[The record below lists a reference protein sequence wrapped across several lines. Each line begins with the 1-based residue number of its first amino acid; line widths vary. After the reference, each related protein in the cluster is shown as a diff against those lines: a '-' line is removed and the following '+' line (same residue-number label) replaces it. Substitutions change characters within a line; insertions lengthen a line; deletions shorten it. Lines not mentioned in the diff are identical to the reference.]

1 MLPES
6 EKRKVLYEFNDTE
19 ADYPKDKTIHELF
32 EQQVRKT
39 PDNTA
44 VICDDKS
51 ITYKQLNE
59 KANSLAVLLREKGI
73 KPGDVA
79 AIMVSRS
86 IEMIVGMLAVLK
98 AGAAFL
104 PIDQIYPAERVN
116 YMLQNSNAKLLLTG
130 ADCKNVPD
138 VDVKIDRI
146 NLFDPQNYAYSGQSQ
161 SYVSNPESLAY
172 IIYTSGST
180 GKPKGVMIK
189 HRSLINFVYGLFD
202 RIDYNKIKTVLS
214 LTSFSFD
221 VFFIETIPAFYK
233 GLTLVMANDAERKDP
248 VLLSRL
254 IKKYCVDMVV
264 STPSQMHYFIKNTD
278 FRDSM
283 HNVYQIVL
291 AGEKV
296 TKELLS
302 SLKKYTNAV
311 VLNGYGPTETTVIVT
326 SAELTKTDKITI
338 GRPMNNAKIY
348 ILDKN
353 LLPVP
358 IGVVGEI
365 YIGGHGLAIGYI
377 NNKKLTDSVF
387 IQSPFSQDE
396 KLYKSGDLGRWL
408 AEGEIDILGRADSQV
423 KIRGFRIELEE
434 IEKRILEVSDINK
447 VHVAVIGDDAN
458 KKLCVY
464 YVSRNDVD
472 IKQIKADLKKYLPLY
487 MIPAFFIRVDKMPLS
502 PNGKIDERLLPK
514 PDVSSL
520 VSEAFTKPETD
531 LERELYSIWSDVL
544 QESNFGV
551 DSEFIDA
558 GGDSLSIIQVVSKT
572 SSKYQ
577 VEIPISIM
585 NESLTIRKMAQ
596 YIEER
601 MKSDKSLDKP
611 ENIVRITEGRKNNIF
626 LVHAGNGEVACYF
639 ELGKLIDKSFS
650 VWGIQAVDEVLYD
663 NKSIYSLA
671 ERYVE
676 SLQSVQPKGPY
687 YLAGWCIGGAIAFEM
702 AGILERDGHEIGFLG
717 LMNTIAPKNWEGNAF
732 FSERAESEFLN
743 NILGKSGSGEL
754 NNEQLWRALFGKL
767 LSGNIDIASFV
778 KNLPEDI
785 RLILPPQCSASP
797 DELVKYLK
805 RIVFIH
811 KIRMKY
817 YPQKK
822 IKSRVNFY
830 SALLDTNI
838 ADYRKNV
845 SEWNKYCLN
854 PVSNIVI
861 EADHYSLLSQPSVNI
876 LSKDINVILNK

>member
-1 MLPES
+1 MILCCRIRIRNMIKQILIIQRDGISTGISPFLTIHVNDRDDEETVIIDYDYHKDLYYDKEIEFIHHHMLSLLWHALDNPPKKISAIEMLPES

-98 AGAAFL
+98 ACAAFL

-291 AGEKV
+291 AGKRSLRTVIKFEKV
-296 TKELLS
+296 
-302 SLKKYTNAV
+302 
-311 VLNGYGPTETTVIVT
+311 
-326 SAELTKTDKITI
+326 
-338 GRPMNNAKIY
+338 
-348 ILDKN
+348 
-353 LLPVP
+353 
-358 IGVVGEI
+358 
-365 YIGGHGLAIGYI
+365 H
-377 NNKKLTDSVF
+377 
-387 IQSPFSQDE
+387 
-396 KLYKSGDLGRWL
+396 
-408 AEGEIDILGRADSQV
+408 
-423 KIRGFRIELEE
+423 
-434 IEKRILEVSDINK
+434 
-447 VHVAVIGDDAN
+447 
-458 KKLCVY
+458 
-464 YVSRNDVD
+464 
-472 IKQIKADLKKYLPLY
+472 
-487 MIPAFFIRVDKMPLS
+487 
-502 PNGKIDERLLPK
+502 ER
-514 PDVSSL
+514 
-520 VSEAFTKPETD
+520 
-531 LERELYSIWSDVL
+531 
-544 QESNFGV
+544 
-551 DSEFIDA
+551 
-558 GGDSLSIIQVVSKT
+558 
-572 SSKYQ
+572 
-577 VEIPISIM
+577 
-585 NESLTIRKMAQ
+585 
-596 YIEER
+596 
-601 MKSDKSLDKP
+601 
-611 ENIVRITEGRKNNIF
+611 
-626 LVHAGNGEVACYF
+626 C
-639 ELGKLIDKSFS
+639 
-650 VWGIQAVDEVLYD
+650 
-663 NKSIYSLA
+663 
-671 ERYVE
+671 
-676 SLQSVQPKGPY
+676 
-687 YLAGWCIGGAIAFEM
+687 
-702 AGILERDGHEIGFLG
+702 
-717 LMNTIAPKNWEGNAF
+717 
-732 FSERAESEFLN
+732 
-743 NILGKSGSGEL
+743 
-754 NNEQLWRALFGKL
+754 
-767 LSGNIDIASFV
+767 
-778 KNLPEDI
+778 
-785 RLILPPQCSASP
+785 CS
-797 DELVKYLK
+797 
-805 RIVFIH
+805 
-811 KIRMKY
+811 
-817 YPQKK
+817 
-822 IKSRVNFY
+822 
-830 SALLDTNI
+830 
-838 ADYRKNV
+838 
-845 SEWNKYCLN
+845 
-854 PVSNIVI
+854 
-861 EADHYSLLSQPSVNI
+861 
-876 LSKDINVILNK
+876 